1 MDLTKV
7 PKNTPPTFLT
17 CAGIDD
23 AFHAKQTVQFYDALF
38 DAKIPVEMHIYGHG
52 GHAGGI
58 GARKGI
64 PFGTWQLRFI
74 DWAKDLG
81 LMEPKQGQ

>member
-7 PKNTPPTFLT
+7 PKNAPPSIHD

-23 AFHAKQTVQFYDALF
+23 AFHARETVEFYDALF
-38 DAKIPVEMHIYGHG
+38 KANIPVELHIYGHG
-52 GHAGGI
+52 GHGGAI
-58 GARKGI
+58 SPRKGI
-64 PFGTWQLRFI
+64 PFGTWQDRFV

-81 LMEPKQGQ
+81 LMQKKP